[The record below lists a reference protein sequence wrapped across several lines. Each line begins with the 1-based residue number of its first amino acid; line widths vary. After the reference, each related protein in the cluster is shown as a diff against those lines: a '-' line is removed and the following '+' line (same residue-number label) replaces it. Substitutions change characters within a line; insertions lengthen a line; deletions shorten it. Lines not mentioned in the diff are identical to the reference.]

1 MTCVVCESLL
11 ADGTVTGAGRTQEVR
26 TCFVPDFIIEL
37 RATGEAVNKTQ
48 WSQNEEDGN
57 TE

>member
-1 MTCVVCESLL
+1 M